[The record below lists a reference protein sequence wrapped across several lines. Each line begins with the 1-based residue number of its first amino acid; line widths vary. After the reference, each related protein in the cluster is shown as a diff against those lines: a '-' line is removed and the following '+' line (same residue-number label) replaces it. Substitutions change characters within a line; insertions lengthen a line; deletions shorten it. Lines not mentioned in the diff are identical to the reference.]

1 VTPDADVAVRLD
13 LVSKRYVSTEVS
25 HAPGAVRGTRT
36 VDALDRVSLTV
47 RRGEALAL
55 VGPNGAGKTTLL
67 RIVAGVTRP
76 SSGVVAVR
84 GPVVALLGPAAAFHV
99 ELSARENVVLAA
111 AFHGVP
117 RRAALASVSRVL
129 DAAGLSDSADIAI
142 KHMSEGMRV
151 RLAVSTALSLRAEV
165 LLHDEA
171 LASADAE
178 FRERATALLKARL
191 AAGCALLL
199 ASHDA
204 PLVISTTQRA
214 VRLEHGK
221 IVAEGLSKDV
231 LAGAATA

>member
-1 VTPDADVAVRLD
+1 MTPESDIAVRLD
-13 LVSKRYVSTEVS
+13 LVSKRYVSHEVS
-25 HAPGAVRGTRT
+25 HPPGGGRGTRT
-36 VDALDRVSLTV
+36 VDALDGVSLLV

-76 SSGVVAVR
+76 SAGAVAVR
-84 GPVVALLGPAAAFHV
+84 GRVVALLGSAAAFHH

-117 RRAALASVSRVL
+117 RRAALPSVAAVL
-129 DAAGLSDSADIAI
+129 EAAGLADAADVAI
-142 KHMSEGMRV
+142 KHMSDGMRV
-151 RLAVSTALSLRAEV
+151 RLAVSTALSLEADV

-178 FRERATALLKARL
+178 FRERATALLRARL
-191 AAGCALLL
+191 AAGDALLL

-204 PLVISTTQRA
+204 SLVASLAHRA

-221 IVAEGLSKDV
+221 VVAEGRPEDV
-231 LAGAATA
+231 LPGAP